1 MDWFN
6 LEVLKTV
13 FGVLLIITGIFD
25 AGKYSLQAWKIEK
38 AQSAKVQS
46 RKFVMMAIGNDLVKT
61 AYSILIMDAYIFIS
75 SILALAC
82 MLHLWAVVY
91 QFYPYHKR
99 GLQHFKR
106 PSLLVFTVNACIPN
120 SLRKHL

>member
-1 MDWFN
+1 MGWCN
-6 LEVLKTV
+6 LEVIKAV

-25 AGKYSLQAWKIEK
+25 AGKYSLQAFKIQK

-46 RKFVMMAIGNDLVKT
+46 RKFVLMAIGNDLIKT
-61 AYSILIMDAYIFIS
+61 AYSIVILDPYIFLS
-75 SILALAC
+75 SILALVC
-82 MLHLWAVVY
+82 MIHLWIVVY

-99 GLQHFKR
+99 GLNGFRR
-106 PSLLVFTVNACIPN
+106 PSLCVFTVNACIPN

>member
-6 LEVLKTV
+6 LEVAKTV

-25 AGKYSLQAWKIEK
+25 AGKYSLQAWKIDK

-75 SILALAC
+75 SVLAMIC

-91 QFYPYHKR
+91 KHYPYKHR
-99 GLQHFKR
+99 GLHHFKK
-106 PSLLVFTVNACIPN
+106 PNIIIFTLNACMPN
-120 SLRKHL
+120 NIRERL